1 MDATAEIN
9 SFGEVSQS
17 LEDGNRHAERSFSL
31 NSIMIHWRL
40 NVENSTHLHFDQG
53 HMEFKP
59 LGKSI
64 ALERSSPTHTRV
76 FKY

>member
-1 MDATAEIN
+1 
-9 SFGEVSQS
+9 
-17 LEDGNRHAERSFSL
+17 
-31 NSIMIHWRL
+31 MIHWRL

-76 FKY
+76 FKYLPKNLKWGRLSLSTVKLKAPWQVKLRKFYC